1 MHVSQPLIKPDT
13 LEARA
18 YQMNITGSCLENST
32 LVVIPTG
39 LGKTVI
45 AAMVIAHV
53 LHSKGGKVLFMAP
66 TKPLVEQHANTLR
79 ALLTVGPVTMFTGEL
94 APHERLNQWKDSP
107 VIVSTPQ
114 VILNDLISGA
124 MTLDDFNLIIYDE
137 AHRAMGNYAY
147 VFIAE
152 KYRSKAGLAL
162 GITASPGSTA
172 EKILEVCNN
181 LDMKRVEIRREYD
194 PDVLPYVHDIR
205 VFWRDVELPA
215 DMKRVVGHISA
226 AFNKQVKALQGFG
239 LLRKG
244 ERHSM
249 KELLEAQRTIRQ
261 RMAQSS
267 PRPPQSLFFAA
278 TVQAAAVQINHAL
291 ELIETQGTAALMNYL
306 DRMEEK
312 ATGRGASRSAGIVM
326 KDEDVIKARYLATHF
341 TGEHPKIE
349 TVGKVVG
356 GQLRRHPGSRIIVFT
371 HYRDTSEL
379 VVARLEKIEGCRPV
393 RFVGQASKGE
403 DAGLSQKEQAGL
415 IEKFKK
421 GTFNTLV
428 ATSVGEEGL
437 DIPSTEL
444 VVFFEPVASE
454 IRTIQRRG
462 RTGRKMPGKVVIL
475 IAKGTR
481 DEAYRWAAFNK
492 ERRMMREL
500 DILRRQL
507 SEKIAVGFPK
517 APDIGQDFR
526 TADDTGVGA
535 GEPIGAIVD
544 TAAVDDRGDG
554 EMVDVGAGDDELIGQ
569 PGDTGNSEVGADA
582 GVEDAGNGDGKGN
595 IGIEDVKA
603 WHSPKPTNPEMTG
616 SRQDGGISES
626 VRRRA
631 IEILENAGPAGEN
644 DGARPHGLERNPEPS
659 PRGQLRL
666 GDFPAEKEE
675 PLTVIVDHREFN
687 SGVVRELSRSGVRVV
702 PVQLPV
708 ADFVL
713 SDRVGV
719 ERKEVHDF
727 VGSLLDGR
735 LFHQLRDLRGAYIR
749 PLIIIEG
756 EGLFGL
762 SGMSQE
768 SIMGALAC
776 IVTDYG
782 VPTIFTKDDKQ
793 TAALLLAIVKRERDE
808 GRIPAIRGDK
818 GSMSLPERQQFI
830 VEGLPHVSG
839 TLSQRL
845 LARLGSVRN
854 ILNADVEELCR
865 VKGVGRK
872 TAEEIVRTVQSEYL
886 AASSAKDRRP
896 AGRKEVPS
904 QKDEE
909 E

>member
-1 MHVSQPLIKPDT
+1 MVRKPMFVSQPLIKPDT
-13 LEARA
+13 IEARA
-18 YQMNITGSCLENST
+18 YQVNITAACLESST
-32 LVVIPTG
+32 LVVLPTG
-39 LGKTVI
+39 MGKTII
-45 AAMVIAHV
+45 AAMVIAGV
-53 LHSKGGKVLFMAP
+53 LNKKGGKALFMAP

-79 ALLTVGPVTMFTGEL
+79 AFLTTGPVTMFTGEL

-124 MTLDDFNLIIYDE
+124 MTLDDFNVVIYDE
-137 AHRAMGNYAY
+137 AHRATGNYAY

-152 KYRSKAGLAL
+152 KYRAKDGLAL

-205 VFWRDVELPA
+205 IVWRDVEVPA
-215 DMKRVVGHISA
+215 DMKRVIGHLKE
-226 AFNKQVKALQGFG
+226 AFNKQVKVLQGFG

-244 ERHSM
+244 DRHSM
-249 KELLEAQRTIRQ
+249 RELLEAQKTIRQ
-261 RMAQSS
+261 RMAQASS
-267 PRPPQSLFFAA
+267 RPPQSLFYAA

-291 ELIETQGTAALMNYL
+291 ELIETQGTAALNNYL
-306 DRMEEK
+306 DRMQEK
-312 ATGRGASRSAGIVM
+312 ATGRGASRAAGIVM
-326 KDEDVIKARYLATHF
+326 KDEDLIKARYLASHF

-349 TVGKVVG
+349 MVGKVVG

-379 VVARLEKIEGCRPV
+379 VVARLEKVEGCRPV

-403 DAGLSQKEQAGL
+403 DAGLSQKQQAEL
-415 IEKFKK
+415 IVKFKE
-421 GTFNTLV
+421 GVFNTLV

-462 RTGRKMPGKVVIL
+462 RTGRKMPGKVVVL

-492 ERRMMREL
+492 ERRMMQEL
-500 DILRRQL
+500 DHLRHTL
-507 SEKIAVGFPK
+507 AGSIVVGFPK
-517 APDIGQDFR
+517 PPDIETDFK
-526 TADDTGVGA
+526 TADRAPAQDEGPGGAEEENEKKPSPEHQTPEDVA
-535 GEPIGAIVD
+535 GEEKTGI
-544 TAAVDDRGDG
+544 DD
-554 EMVDVGAGDDELIGQ
+554 A
-569 PGDTGNSEVGADA
+569 
-582 GVEDAGNGDGKGN
+582 
-595 IGIEDVKA
+595 
-603 WHSPKPTNPEMTG
+603 
-616 SRQDGGISES
+616 

-631 IEILENAGPAGEN
+631 IEILENAGPGGDEGGGGPGAG
-644 DGARPHGLERNPEPS
+644 AS
-659 PRGQLRL
+659 PPAPPPKGQLRL
-666 GDFPAEKEE
+666 GDFPAEKQE

-687 SGVVRELSRSGVRVV
+687 SGVVRELSRNGARVV
-702 PVQLPV
+702 PMQLPV

-713 SDRVGV
+713 SERVGV

-727 VGSLLDGR
+727 VGSLLEGR

-749 PLIIIEG
+749 PLLVIEG
-756 EGLFGL
+756 EGIFSV
-762 SGMSQE
+762 SGVSQE
-768 SIMGALAC
+768 SLMGALAS
-776 IVTDYG
+776 IVAGYG
-782 VPTIFTKDDKQ
+782 IPTIFTRDDRE
-793 TAALLLAIVKRERDE
+793 TAALMLAIAKREHEE
-808 GRIPAIRGDK
+808 GRIPAVRGDK

-845 LARLGSVRN
+845 LSELGSVRGVF
-854 ILNADVEELCR
+854 NATVEQLCG
-865 VKGVGRK
+865 VKGVGRR
-872 TAEEIVRTVQSEYL
+872 TAEEIIRTLQSDYL
-886 AASSAKDRRP
+886 AEAKKDSGP
-896 AGRKEVPS
+896 AGQDRYRREKA
-904 QKDEE
+904 EE